1 MRERAIES
9 YYKQQVAAAGGFTR
23 KLLGRINDPDQLTI
37 WPRYRKSRRDPLG
50 LRAAYSADIHFVE
63 IKAPGER
70 PRPGQLREHS
80 RLQCL
85 GCTVV
90 VLDTKALV
98 DAYVKAWRS

>member
-37 WPRYRKSRRDPLG
+37 WPGRWISHLKNRRHQP
-50 LRAAYSADIHFVE
+50 DIHFVE
-63 IKAPGER
+63 LKAPGER
-70 PRPGQLREHS
+70 PRPGQLREHA

-90 VLDTKALV
+90 VIDTKALV
-98 DAYVKAWRS
+98 DLYVKAWRS